1 MSAFGVDKTKVVVNI
16 IAVCNQKGGVAK
28 TTTAVNLAAGL
39 ADKKRKTLLID
50 LDPQGNASMAC
61 GIDKGKLEVS
71 VLDTLMG
78 DKSLSAA
85 VQQTY
90 FKHLSI
96 VPSNQDLTVAEVELN
111 NKTNGYSQLKSEL
124 RDTKES
130 AEFDYVILDCP
141 PSLNILTVNALTA
154 ADYVLVPIQCEYY
167 ALEGLSALLD
177 TVSALRKSVNKNL
190 QVIGFLRTMF
200 DGRAKLSQ
208 EVSDQLEHYLKEKV
222 FKTIIPRNIRLA
234 EAPSHG
240 MPVIHYDKSS
250 KGAKAYLDLVKELE
264 KRLKQQ

>member
-1 MSAFGVDKTKVVVNI
+1 MKI

-39 ADKKRKTLLID
+39 AAKGRKTLLVD

-61 GIDKGKLEVS
+61 GIEKSELESS
-71 VLDTLMG
+71 VLDALMG
-78 DKSLSAA
+78 DKPLVS
-85 VQQTY
+85 VIQQTV

-111 NKTNGYSQLKSEL
+111 SKESAHSQLKTQL
-124 RDTKES
+124 RDE
-130 AEFDYVILDCP
+130 ALAANYDYAILDCP

-154 ADYVLVPIQCEYY
+154 TNYVLVPIQCEYY
-167 ALEGLSALLD
+167 ALEGLSGLLD
-177 TVSALRKSVNKNL
+177 TVSALRKSVNKEL

-222 FKTIIPRNIRLA
+222 FTTIIPRNIRLA

-240 MPVIHYDKSS
+240 MPVIYYDKSS
-250 KGAKAYLDLVKELE
+250 KGAQAYLALVKELE
-264 KRLKQQ
+264 KRLKKQEK